1 MCFVKQICYFYD
13 AMNCNVDGEIDK
25 MNTMLDFFESVA
37 EWQKDTRF
45 QKDGWEVRTF
55 TGPQQKNGY
64 DCGVFVCMFMYAFVT
79 GKDLLKTF
87 EQGQMETIRKRLA
100 WIFTDPEVSIGSIL
114 EFSSYLK
121 E

>member
-1 MCFVKQICYFYD
+1 
-13 AMNCNVDGEIDK
+13 MNCNVDGEIDK

-37 EWQKDTRF
+37 KWQKDTRF